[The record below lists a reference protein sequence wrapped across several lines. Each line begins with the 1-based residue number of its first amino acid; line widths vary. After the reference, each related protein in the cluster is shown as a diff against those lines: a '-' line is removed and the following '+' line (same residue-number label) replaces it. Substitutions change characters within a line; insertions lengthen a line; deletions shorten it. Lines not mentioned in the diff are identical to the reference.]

1 MILGGGEVEYNIQ
14 EYEWE
19 YLYVKWKCGSSEIE
33 QFFKHK
39 VSGGI
44 LFALFRIRYSFG
56 MVEKSTKRYRYNSDY
71 SCIFLNKNIKNFSS
85 DSFKNTFN
93 FSKF

>member
-1 MILGGGEVEYNIQ
+1 MGIFIRKMEM
-14 EYEWE
+14 W
-19 YLYVKWKCGSSEIE
+19 SSEIE
-33 QFFKHK
+33 QFFNHN

-44 LFALFRIRYSFG
+44 LFALFRTRYSFG

-71 SCIFLNKNIKNFSS
+71 SCIVLNKNIKNFSS